1 MSSELIRLEPNCFRS
16 TIHLTLE
23 LFIFSSKPC
32 SQKCT
37 TKNEQDFDGKSRK
50 KEQGHQNISDSIR
63 IHQNP
68 SEPTRTHKKSPVP
81 MSTHPVS
88 SKLIRLE
95 PNSFRSTIYPTIK
108 SFNFWSRPR
117 NQKYNKKQNEQD
129 FDGKSRNKEE
139 GHGICG
145 SNTSPS
151 TSVLDK
157 VSSWASRMVVV

>member
-68 SEPTRTHKKSPVP
+68 SEPIRTHQYPLLLIQFHQKSSDPIV
-81 MSTHPVS
+81 
-88 SKLIRLE
+88 LNLDLA
-95 PNSFRSTIYPTIK
+95 IK
-108 SFNFWSRPR
+108 NTYTGCVR
-117 NQKYNKKQNEQD
+117 QNENPTASHRHALLMMPRP
-129 FDGKSRNKEE
+129 FSGYHIKGENK
-139 GHGICG
+139 GY
-145 SNTSPS
+145 
-151 TSVLDK
+151 
-157 VSSWASRMVVV
+157 